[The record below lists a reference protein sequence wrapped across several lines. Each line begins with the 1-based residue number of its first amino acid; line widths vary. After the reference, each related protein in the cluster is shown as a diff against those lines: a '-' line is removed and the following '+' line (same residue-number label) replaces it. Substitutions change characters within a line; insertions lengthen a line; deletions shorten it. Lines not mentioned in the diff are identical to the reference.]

1 VITFG
6 SPSAPWTV
14 LFSSYS
20 YFEQLQLLEDG
31 QVIFNKL
38 FVPFV
43 SLPPLE
49 PDEPSV
55 AWRNLG
61 FDYRLMLMLYLYVFF

>member
-1 VITFG
+1 MITFG

-31 QVIFNKL
+31 QVW
-38 FVPFV
+38 FVP
-43 SLPPLE
+43 LAPPE
-49 PDEPSV
+49 PDEPSA

-61 FDYRLMLMLYLYVFF
+61 WLMLYLYVFF